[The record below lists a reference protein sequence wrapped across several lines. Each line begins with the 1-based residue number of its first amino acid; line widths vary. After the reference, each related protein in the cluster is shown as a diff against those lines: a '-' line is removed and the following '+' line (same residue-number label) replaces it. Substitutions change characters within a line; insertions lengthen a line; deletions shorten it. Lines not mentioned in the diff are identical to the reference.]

1 MPQKR
6 KSPPKQR
13 RNQPPH
19 NQPKP
24 ATNKQPILPRRPI
37 RQPGR

>member
-1 MPQKR
+1 MANKR
-6 KSPPKQR
+6 KSPAKQR
-13 RNQPPH
+13 RNQPQ

-24 ATNKQPILPRRPI
+24 SMNKQPILPRRPI